1 MKIGLENS
9 IERTKPAT
17 SSKPRPPRLGHRC
30 VASAA
35 LLLAFIVLLAGTAQ
49 AQTVTRIDRLRPNG
63 NTSISTEV
71 GGEFRVRIAF
81 SPSATG
87 LESDELE
94 ITNGTVS
101 SFEQRVLGLLN
112 IWLVV
117 IAVDQSASTVTVK
130 VPAGVV
136 STSDGDNEAAEVT
149 YTVVPAL
156 TATLTTTATEPAI
169 SGFRVTLTF
178 SESVEQP
185 HGEVEAN
192 TWRFDAQSD
201 VRVTGPSYDWH
212 QRISNTEFRYHW
224 NSSSIQN
231 RSVGTITFSLPRN
244 MVATGLNTDV
254 WNSASSI
261 EIKIGK
267 RSVSFDQATYSVDEG
282 DGVEVKVVL
291 NADPLQTVVIPL
303 IATPQGG
310 ADASDFSGV
319 PDDVTFN
326 AGETEQSFTFS
337 AADEYIADEGESV
350 KLSFDTT
357 DTSWPAIIKK
367 GSRAETTVTIVD
379 DTDTTPPVLS
389 TATVNGTSLV
399 LTYDETLDTGS
410 VPSTGAY
417 SVKVNGGSGTA
428 PANVAISGSAVTLT
442 LATAVTTGQTV
453 TVSYAVP
460 TSNPVQNLDR
470 LDAEALT
477 DQAVTNNTGNDAATG
492 APTISGTA
500 QVGQTLTASTSGI
513 ADADGLTTVIY
524 RYQWIRVDGGNETSL
539 SGATSSTYTLV
550 STDQGDKVK
559 VKVFFTDD
567 AGFSETL
574 TSDAYPASGT
584 IEAAEKKIT
593 TPTPRLGLFIEGSP
607 FLQAL
612 FRDVPAGHD
621 GTTAFTVLIAFS
633 ERISTTAEQMQQAVM
648 VTGGTVTSAQ
658 EVSGLGDR
666 WEITVTPNSNADVS
680 ISLPATALCSAAGAI
695 CSSNDSKKLV
705 VGISTSIS
713 RVPLTARFEEVPAGH
728 HSTTPFALQLAFSE
742 PIDTTAAALTQ
753 ALTATNATITSVQQV
768 DDRSDL
774 WEITLTPNSN
784 EAVSLSLPPTASCD
798 SDNAVC
804 TAGGWRL
811 SAGIAIS
818 IPRAP
823 LTAHFEE
830 VPEEHIGILFTLQL
844 AFSEPIGSTAA
855 TLRQALTV
863 TGGRM
868 NSLQR
873 VEGRND
879 LWEIQIQ
886 PDAADVS
893 ISLPQ
898 TTSCDDEDAICTP
911 EVLSQSHPQENDA
924 QADIPFSG
932 YLMPHT
938 LDKTGGED
946 QTGPASTQLAE
957 SFVVV
962 ASDEEG
968 AAMADV
974 IVTFTVSAGG
984 GMLSANTDADPCTF
998 ESSQTSI
1005 TAITDANGQAA
1016 TRLTLG
1022 SEAGTNTVDISVAGL
1037 EPEPFTATA
1046 TEQATPRTL
1055 TKVCGEDQE
1064 GTVGELLAKPFVVFV
1079 SDENDAALAGVAVA
1093 FAVTAGGGTLSTTTE
1108 TTNADGYALTYLTLG
1123 SELGT
1128 NTVTATVEGL
1138 APVTFTATGQA
1149 SPLASLFDAF
1159 QNGSGKL
1166 IALPDHPQLA
1176 QNAPNPF
1183 NSQTVLAYFLPV
1195 AGPVRLEVFSLTG
1208 QRVAVLRHGLQQA
1221 GFHQHRWSG
1230 RDDAGRSVASGL
1242 YLYRLVTDEVVLTRK
1257 LMLLR

>member
-1 MKIGLENS
+1 MKVELENNT
-9 IERTKPAT
+9 EGAKPAT
-17 SSKPRPPRLGHRC
+17 ARKPQPPRLDHRC

-49 AQTVTRIDRLRPNG
+49 AQTTLIQRLTPG
-63 NTSISTEV
+63 GALSTSTEV
-71 GGEFRVRIAF
+71 GGLFKLRIAF

-101 SFEQRVLGLLN
+101 SFEQGVSGVLN
-112 IWLVV
+112 VWYVD
-117 IAVDQSASTVTVK
+117 IAVPGSSGEVTVK
-130 VPAGVV
+130 VPAGVI
-136 STSDGDNEAAEVT
+136 DAGDNPAAEVT

-156 TATLTTTATEPAI
+156 TGTLTTNATEPAI
-169 SGFRVTLTF
+169 SGFYVTLTF
-178 SESVEQP
+178 SQGVEQP
-185 HGEVEAN
+185 HGEVEPN
-192 TWRFDAQSD
+192 TWRFEPESD
-201 VRVTGPSYDWH
+201 VMVSGLRYDWY
-212 QRISNTEFRYHW
+212 QRISNKEYRYYW
-224 NSSSIQN
+224 GDPSIRN
-231 RSVGTITFSLPRN
+231 HRVGTITFTLPRSA
-244 MVATGLNTDV
+244 VATGQYTDV
-254 WNSASSI
+254 WNAASSI

-291 NADPLQTVVIPL
+291 NADPLNTVVIPL
-303 IATPQGG
+303 VATPQGG

-319 PDDVTFN
+319 PTSVTFN
-326 AGETEQSFTFS
+326 AGETEKSFTFS
-337 AADEYIADEGESV
+337 AADEYSADVGESV
-350 KLSFDTT
+350 KITFGTPL
-357 DTSWPAIIKK
+357 PAIIRT
-367 GSRAETTVTIVD
+367 GSRSAATVTIVD

-389 TATVNGTSLV
+389 AATVNGTSLV

-417 SVKVNGGSGTA
+417 SVKVDGGSGTA
-428 PANVAISGSAVTLT
+428 PAAVSISGSAVTLT
-442 LATAVTTGQTV
+442 LATAVTGGQTV

-477 DQAVTNNTGNDAATG
+477 DQAVTNNTGNITATG
-492 APTISGTA
+492 QPTISGTA

-513 ADADGLTTVIY
+513 ADGNGLTTVIY

-574 TSDAYPASGT
+574 TSAAYPASGT
-584 IEAAEKKIT
+584 IEAAEKAIT
-593 TPTPRLGLFIEGSP
+593 TPTQGAGLFVRGSP
-607 FLQAL
+607 FLQAH

-621 GTTAFTVLIAFS
+621 ATAFTVLIAFS
-633 ERISTTAEQMQQAVM
+633 ERISATAEQMQQAVM
-648 VTGGTVTSAQ
+648 VTGGTVTSAR
-658 EVSGLGDR
+658 ETSGLGDR
-666 WEITVTPNSNADVS
+666 WEITVTPNSNDAVS
-680 ISLPATALCSAAGAI
+680 IALPPTASCSAAAAI
-695 CSSNDSKKLV
+695 CSSNGSKKLER
-705 VGISTSIS
+705 SIS
-713 RVPLTARFEEVPAGH
+713 ASVPRAPLTVRFAEVPAGH
-728 HSTTPFALQLAFSE
+728 HRTPPFALHLAFSE
-742 PIDTTAAALTQ
+742 PVATTAEALEQT
-753 ALTATNATITSVQQV
+753 LTATHATITSVQQV
-768 DDRSDL
+768 DGRSDL
-774 WEITLTPNSN
+774 WEVTVTPNSN
-784 EAVSLSLPPTASCD
+784 DAVSISLPPTASCD
-798 SDNAVC
+798 GDNAVC
-804 TAGGWRL
+804 TTGGWRL

-818 IPRAP
+818 IPRAA
-823 LTAHFEE
+823 LTARFEE
-830 VPEEHIGILFTLQL
+830 VPTGHIGTPFMLQL
-844 AFSEPIGSTAA
+844 VFSEPVESTAA
-855 TLRQALTV
+855 TLQQALTV

-873 VEGRND
+873 VDGRND

-893 ISLPQ
+893 ISLPS
-898 TTSCDDEDAICTP
+898 TTSCDDEGAICSQ

-924 QADIPFSG
+924 EVEIPFSG
-932 YLMPHT
+932 YLMPHA

-946 QTGPASTQLAE
+946 QTGPANTQLAE

-962 ASDEEG
+962 ASDEDG
-968 AAMADV
+968 AAMAGV

-998 ESSQTSI
+998 ESAKTSI

-1022 SEAGTNTVDISVAGL
+1022 SEAGTNTVDIAVAGL

-1046 TEQATPRTL
+1046 TEQAMPNALAT
-1055 TKVCGEDQE
+1055 VCGEDQE
-1064 GTVGELLAKPFVVFV
+1064 GTAGERLAKPFIVFV
-1079 SDENDAALAGVAVA
+1079 SDEDGAAMAGVAVA
-1093 FAVTAGGGTLSTTTE
+1093 FAVTAGGGTMSATTE
-1108 TTNADGYALTYLTLG
+1108 TTNADGYARTWLTLG

-1128 NTVTATVEGL
+1128 NTVMATVAGL
-1138 APVTFTATGQA
+1138 ESVTFTSTGQA
-1149 SPLASLFDAF
+1149 SPLANLFDAF

-1166 IALPDHPQLA
+1166 VALPDSPQLA

-1183 NSQTVLAYFLPV
+1183 NSQTTLAYFLPA
-1195 AGPVRLEVFSLTG
+1195 AGLVRLEVFSLTG
-1208 QRVAVLRHGLQQA
+1208 QRVAVLLHGPQQA
-1221 GFHQHRWSG
+1221 GFHQLRWDG

-1242 YLYRLVTDEVVLTRK
+1242 YLYRMVTDETVLTRK